1 MDSPP
6 QLLESAPSRDV
17 DRLREQLVVL
27 AVECPYTKS
36 NPDSCPLH
44 EVRKME
50 PAAIIDW
57 LDGLN
62 REEQDFVAL
71 YHECCLVT
79 KWEQDWKNRAYENA
93 TDQ

>member
-1 MDSPP
+1 
-6 QLLESAPSRDV
+6 
-17 DRLREQLVVL
+17 
-27 AVECPYTKS
+27 
-36 NPDSCPLH
+36 
-44 EVRKME
+44 ME